1 MKRYILSL
9 DQGTTS
15 TRAILFDNQGQA
27 KFIAQREI
35 QCLYPHPGWVEADA
49 LSIWVS
55 VIDVINEVLIKANIT
70 MSDIDS
76 IGLSNQRETTV
87 VWNKETGMPIYHA
100 IVWQSR
106 QSLDICEKLN
116 DKRDF
121 IHQKTGLLINPYFS
135 ASKIRFIL
143 DHIPDGQKKAE
154 NGELL
159 CGTIDSWLIY
169 KMTKGKV
176 HATDISNAS
185 RTLLFNINSLMW
197 DKEICEI
204 FHIPM
209 KMLPTV
215 RPSSFCYGNASFFDP
230 NITIQGVAGDQ
241 QAALFGQACFEK
253 GESKNTYGTGCFML
267 LNTGESP
274 VFSHSGLLTT
284 VAWQIG
290 NQVTYALEGSV
301 FVGGAAVQWLRDEMK
316 IISQSSESE
325 HAAFS
330 ASDTEGLYFV
340 PSFVGLGTPYWDN
353 EARGAIVGITRGT
366 DKNQIIRATLEGIAY
381 QCKDVFSV
389 MDKETKC
396 SIKSLRVDGG
406 ATANK
411 YLMQF
416 QSDILQLDIILPKC
430 LETTALGAAYL
441 AGLNSGFFKSIDE
454 IKKIH
459 CYQTIYHPQMSKIE
473 MARRYK
479 GWGKAIKAV
488 RSFKL

>member
-1 MKRYILSL
+1 MKKYILSI

-15 TRAILFDNQGQA
+15 TRAILFDNQGLA

-35 QCLYPHPGWVEADA
+35 QCLYPHTGWVEADA

-55 VIDVINEVLIKANIT
+55 VIDVINEILIKANIT
-70 MSDIDS
+70 MNEIDS

-87 VWNKETGMPIYHA
+87 IWNKETGMPIYHA
-100 IVWQSR
+100 IIWQSR
-106 QSLDICEKLN
+106 QSSEICERLS
-116 DKRDF
+116 DKKEL

-143 DHIPDGQKKAE
+143 DHVPGGQKKAE

-159 CGTIDSWLIY
+159 FGTIDSWLIY
-169 KMTKGKV
+169 KMSKGKV

-185 RTLLFNINSLMW
+185 RTLLFNINTLMW
-197 DKEICEI
+197 DKDLCDL

-215 RPSSFCYGNASFFDP
+215 RPSCFLYGTASFFHP

-267 LNTGESP
+267 LNTGDKP
-274 VFSHSGLLTT
+274 VLSHSGLLTT

-290 NQVTYALEGSV
+290 NKITYALEGSV
-301 FVGGAAVQWLRDEMK
+301 FVGGAAVQWLRDEMGL
-316 IISQSSESE
+316 ISKSSESE
-325 HAAFS
+325 KAAYL
-330 ASDTEGLYFV
+330 ASDTDGLYFV
-340 PSFVGLGTPYWDN
+340 PSFVGLGTPYWDDD
-353 EARGAIVGITRGT
+353 ARGAILGITRAC

-381 QCKDVFSV
+381 QCKDVFVV
-389 MDKETKC
+389 MDKESKC
-396 SIKSLRVDGG
+396 SIKNLRVDGG
-406 ATANK
+406 ATANS

-416 QSDILQLDIILPKC
+416 QSDILQLDIMLPRC

-441 AGLNSGFFKSIDE
+441 AGLNSGFFKSLEE

-459 CYQTIYHPQMSKIE
+459 SYQTTYKPKMPKIE
-473 MARRYK
+473 IERRYK
-479 GWGKAIKAV
+479 GWKKAV
-488 RSFKL
+488 SAVRKFKI